1 MSTPMNGTLIGRFG
15 RELWYYSLIRG
26 IIAVVFG
33 ILVLVSPLATVVV
46 GVVWLGV
53 FWLVDGVLA
62 VVDGVRRRGSAGAG
76 WEIAFGVIG
85 VLAGLFLVIQPL
97 QAAATLVLIAAIWAI
112 IGGLTIA
119 LGALRGR
126 GQPGWGWGVAVG
138 AITLLF
144 GLVMVLQ
151 PGLALATFVLLVGWY
166 AIVLGVTLVVLA
178 LRMRAV
184 AKKVSTATTADGT
197 AG

>member
-1 MSTPMNGTLIGRFG
+1 MTAPRHETLIGRFG

-26 IIAVVFG
+26 IIALVFG
-33 ILVLVSPLATVVV
+33 ILVLVSPLATVMV

-53 FWLVDGVLA
+53 FWIVDGVLA

-97 QAAATLVLIAAIWAI
+97 QAATTLVLIAAIWAI

-119 LGALRGR
+119 LGSLRGR

-144 GLVMVLQ
+144 GLVMVFQ

-166 AIVLGVTLVVLA
+166 AIVAGVSLVVLG

-184 AKKVSTATTADGT
+184 GKRAAKDTEVG
-197 AG
+197 

>member
-1 MSTPMNGTLIGRFG
+1 MTAPRHETLIGRFG

-53 FWLVDGVLA
+53 FWIVDGIVS

-85 VLAGLFLVIQPL
+85 TLAGLFLVIQPL
-97 QAAATLVLIAAIWAI
+97 QAASTLVLIAAIWAI
-112 IGGLTIA
+112 LGGLTIA
-119 LGALRGR
+119 LGSLRGR
-126 GQPGWGWGVAVG
+126 GQPGWGWGVAAG

-144 GLVMVLQ
+144 GLVMVFQ

-166 AIVLGVTLVVLA
+166 AIVLGVSLVVLG

-184 AKKVSTATTADGT
+184 GKRTAKDTEAVG
-197 AG
+197 